1 MLTALL
7 PFKGDYEQAVIYSIL
22 NSDYESIKD
31 LRSDVPPNLEI
42 IIKRTLNKDP
52 ELRYKDLSE
61 FKNDLE
67 LFKTAN
73 KIILPKKNT
82 SKLIAYLTSL
92 SVIVIA
98 LMMIIFFQKETIPL
112 SYRDWILIADFEN
125 QTGEQ
130 VLDKSLYAAFTLSID
145 QSRYVNVVTRRR
157 MLENLKRMEKVDLN
171 YLDEETIRD
180 MAIREG
186 INIYLIPGISKIGN
200 KYIINCKINEAE
212 SGEVLKSEI
221 QYAEGENEILEKLD
235 VLSRNIR
242 VDLGETN
249 REISQQ
255 NKPLRQVTTSSLE
268 ALKQYSLG
276 IEEHWKS
283 NFEQARYYYENALKI
298 DSNFISAKASLGNL
312 LFEKFDREKGKILI
326 ADAIKSLDRVTDK
339 EKYSILAFYS
349 LNVERD
355 LEKGIKYTKM
365 RIDLYPDDPTPHNNL
380 GWIYQKTGKYNE
392 AVAEYKLAL
401 KIDPHLILTYGGII
415 WTFLDEL
422 GETDSAFVWIK
433 QMLHYDDKNAWGY
446 FYLGSVYVAKDSLIL
461 AEQAYKKAIEL
472 DPNFTLDMYRLAHVY
487 RLQGQYQ
494 NAIQVLQNVL
504 KINKEEI
511 SAYYDLGI
519 NYKNIGDTKS
529 ANEHFNKYKKYAE
542 LLVKQNPKDAESY
555 FCLSTVLARLE
566 NYKKSWEL
574 GKKVLKIDTTSYIHM
589 AEIMA
594 LHTKNPEALNY
605 LQKAINAGYRNYV
618 WLRLDPDLQNL
629 HNEPRFK
636 KIILASE
643 ERIKKAQQ

>member
-1 MLTALL
+1 
-7 PFKGDYEQAVIYSIL
+7 
-22 NSDYESIKD
+22 
-31 LRSDVPPNLEI
+31 
-42 IIKRTLNKDP
+42 
-52 ELRYKDLSE
+52 
-61 FKNDLE
+61 
-67 LFKTAN
+67 
-73 KIILPKKNT
+73 
-82 SKLIAYLTSL
+82 
-92 SVIVIA
+92 
-98 LMMIIFFQKETIPL
+98 MIIFFQKETIPL

-200 KYIINCKINEAE
+200 KYIITCKINEAE
-212 SGEVLKSEI
+212 SGEMLKSEI

-249 REISQQ
+249 HEISQQ

-349 LNVERD
+349 LNVEGD

-380 GWIYQKTGKYNE
+380 GWIYQKTGKYFE

-401 KIDPHLILTYGGII
+401 EIDPHLVLTYGGIVWI
-415 WTFLDEL
+415 YLENL
-422 GETDSAFVWIK
+422 GETDSAFIWTK
-433 QMLHYDDKNAWGY
+433 KLLSRDDENPWSY
-446 FYLGSVYVAKDSLIL
+446 FWLGSVYVAKDSLI
-461 AEQAYKKAIEL
+461 QAARAFKKSVEL
-472 DPNFTLDMYRLAHVY
+472 NPDFIFAMYRLAHVY
-487 RLQGQYQ
+487 RLQGEYQ
-494 NAIQVLQNVL
+494 KALETL
-504 KINKEEI
+504 KRILGIDKEEF
-511 SAYYDLGI
+511 SAHYDLGI
-519 NYKNIGDTKS
+519 NYKNIGDEKMS
-529 ANEHFNKYKKYAE
+529 KEHFNHFKKIIEQRIKKNPNDAE
-542 LLVKQNPKDAESY
+542 LY
-555 FCLSTVLARLE
+555 LSLGIVLARLGD
-566 NYKKSWEL
+566 YKRSWEL
-574 GKKVLKIDTTSYIHM
+574 GERALKIDSTSYFHLAEFM
-589 AEIMA
+589 AVNGKKS
-594 LHTKNPEALNY
+594 LALNY
-605 LQKAINAGYRNYV
+605 LEKAIEIGQKSCA

-629 HNEPRFK
+629 HDEQRFK
-636 KIILASE
+636 EILTLE
-643 ERIKKAQQ
+643 